1 MIELQHRKEG
11 FVCNAEL
18 PSSSNIRL
26 PTLNLWQPPQTQKE
40 NIDTTTT
47 KELSPPPAAG
57 EPAFPIIVQVYV
69 GALTF
74 LGLYFIYRCAKR

>member
-1 MIELQHRKEG
+1 MIQLQHRKEG

-18 PSSSNIRL
+18 PSSPNIRL
-26 PTLNLWQPPQTQKE
+26 PALNLWQPPAM
-40 NIDTTTT
+40 DTPT
-47 KELSPPPAAG
+47 KKGPPPQAAG
-57 EPAFPIIVQVYV
+57 EPAFPVIIQVYV